1 MAMTYWHWWL
11 LMGVL
16 QCWVW
21 PKSCLRRLSTVS
33 MRLADHLELA
43 HSYKW
48 SSYGHRCTG
57 NGSQDTQIISSLSF
71 SRLFASEQVLDCAV
85 YHHHVGYPSD

>member
-16 QCWVW
+16 QCWVR

-33 MRLADHLELA
+33 MRLANHLELA
-43 HSYKW
+43 HSYKVHVDIAVLETV
-48 SSYGHRCTG
+48 HRTH
-57 NGSQDTQIISSLSF
+57 L
-71 SRLFASEQVLDCAV
+71 LDCAV
-85 YHHHVGYPSD
+85 YHHHAGYPSD